1 MNQRQDNLITVLDA
15 GSTKSCVLVAELQ
28 DGVLRYRGHGVEP
41 SKGMR
46 KGLIAELGPAAEAI
60 NRAALTAER
69 TAKAGIET
77 AVVGIGGTHVRGVN
91 SRGGIS
97 MGSRMREITREEVR
111 AAVDRARSVALP
123 PDREVLH
130 LLPQEFILDD
140 QAGIHDPVGMVGNK
154 LEVNLHL
161 STCSGGVAQSVITC
175 AIRAGL
181 EVMDTV
187 YEGIASAEAVL
198 SADERELG
206 VCMADIGSSTTE
218 LAVFFEGSIAHTAVL
233 PIGGDHFT
241 NDLAVGLHV
250 TVEEAEYL
258 KKMYGHCVVTAVPQ
272 LNEIQ
277 VGGDLAIG
285 SLGGGSQPGRMVR
298 QRFLAE
304 ILEPRARELFTMLRD
319 NLRQGG
325 VLEALGAGCV
335 LTGGGAMMSGLLDN
349 AESLLRVPAR
359 IGYPVPL
366 SRMPEELA
374 KPEFAAAIGML
385 LYTHRTQVRKASEEQ
400 GLRAKLKAIFAGS
413 F

>member
-1 MNQRQDNLITVLDA
+1 M
-15 GSTKSCVLVAELQ
+15 
-28 DGVLRYRGHGVEP
+28 
-41 SKGMR
+41 
-46 KGLIAELGPAAEAI
+46 
-60 NRAALTAER
+60 
-69 TAKAGIET
+69 
-77 AVVGIGGTHVRGVN
+77 N

-97 MGSRMREITREEVR
+97 LGSRMREITREEVR

-140 QAGIHDPVGMVGNK
+140 QPGIHDPIGMVGNK

-175 AIRAGL
+175 ANRAGL
-181 EVMDTV
+181 EVTDTV
-187 YEGIASAEAVL
+187 FEGIASAEAVL

-206 VCMADIGSSTTE
+206 VCVADIGSSSTE
-218 LAVFFEGSIAHTAVL
+218 LAVFFEGSVAHTAVL

-250 TVEEAEYL
+250 TVEEAEHL
-258 KKMYGHCVVTAVPQ
+258 KKTYGHCVVTAVPQ
-272 LNEIQ
+272 SSEIE
-277 VGGDLAIG
+277 VGGDLAI
-285 SLGGGSQPGRMVR
+285 SGGQPARMVR

-304 ILEPRARELFTMLRD
+304 ILEPRARELFTMMRD
-319 NLRQGG
+319 NLRHGG

-335 LTGGGAMMSGLLDN
+335 FTGGGAMISGLLDN

-374 KPEFAAAIGML
+374 KPEFSAMIGML

-400 GLRAKLKAIFAGS
+400 GLRSKLKSIFAGS

>member
-1 MNQRQDNLITVLDA
+1 MNQREDNLITVLDA
-15 GSTKSCVLVAELQ
+15 GSAKSVVLVAELQ
-28 DGVLRYRGHGVEP
+28 DGVLRYRGHGIER

-69 TAKAGIET
+69 VAKAGIET
-77 AVVGIGGTHVRGVN
+77 CVVGIGGSHVRGIN

-97 MGSRMREITREEVR
+97 MGNRMREITREEVK

-140 QAGIHDPVGMVGNK
+140 QAGIHDPLGMVGNR

-175 AIRAGL
+175 ANRAGL
-181 EVMDTV
+181 EVLDTV

-241 NDLAVGLHV
+241 NDLAVEIGRAHV
-250 TVEEAEYL
+250 
-258 KKMYGHCVVTAVPQ
+258 
-272 LNEIQ
+272 
-277 VGGDLAIG
+277 
-285 SLGGGSQPGRMVR
+285 
-298 QRFLAE
+298 
-304 ILEPRARELFTMLRD
+304 
-319 NLRQGG
+319 
-325 VLEALGAGCV
+325 
-335 LTGGGAMMSGLLDN
+335 
-349 AESLLRVPAR
+349 
-359 IGYPVPL
+359 
-366 SRMPEELA
+366 
-374 KPEFAAAIGML
+374 
-385 LYTHRTQVRKASEEQ
+385 
-400 GLRAKLKAIFAGS
+400 
-413 F
+413 

>member
-1 MNQRQDNLITVLDA
+1 MNGKPDNLITVVDV
-15 GSTKSCVLVAELQ
+15 GSQKSCVLVAELV
-28 DGVLRYRGHGVEP
+28 DGALRYRGHGIEP

-69 TAKAGIET
+69 VARATIET
-77 AVVGIGGTHVRGVN
+77 AVVGIGGAHVRGVN

-97 MGSRMREITREEVR
+97 MGSRMREITREEVK

-154 LEVNLHL
+154 LEVNLHI

-175 AIRAGL
+175 ANRAGL
-181 EVMDTV
+181 EVQDTI
-187 YEGIASAEAVL
+187 YEGIAAAEAVL

-206 VCMADIGSSTTE
+206 VCIADVGASTTE
-218 LAVFFEGSIAHTAVL
+218 LAVFFEGAVAHTAVL

-250 TVEEAEYL
+250 TVEEAEQL
-258 KKMYGHCVVTAVPQ
+258 KQVYGHCVVTAIPQ
-272 LNEIQ
+272 MNEIEI
-277 VGGDLAIG
+277 GGDLSVG
-285 SLGGGSQPGRMVR
+285 NLGGGQTARVIR

-304 ILEPRARELFTMLRD
+304 ILEPRARELFTMMRD

-325 VLEALGAGCV
+325 VLEALGAGVV
-335 LTGGGAMMSGLLDN
+335 LTGGGAKMAGLLDN

-359 IGYPVPL
+359 VGHPVPL
-366 SRMPEELA
+366 SRMPQELTG
-374 KPEFAAAIGML
+374 PEFSVAIGML
-385 LYTHRTQVRKASEEQ
+385 LYTHRTQIRRASEEQ
-400 GLRAKLKAIFAGS
+400 GLKAKLKAIFAGS

>member
-1 MNQRQDNLITVLDA
+1 MNQKPENLITVLDA
-15 GSTKSCVLVAELQ
+15 GSSKSIVLVAELH
-28 DGVLRYRGHGVEP
+28 DGVLRYRGHGIEQ
-41 SKGMR
+41 SRGMR
-46 KGLIAELGPAAEAI
+46 KGLISELGPAAEAI
-60 NRAALTAER
+60 NKAALTAER
-69 TAKAGIET
+69 AAKAGIET

-111 AAVDRARSVALP
+111 ACVDRARSVALP

-140 QAGIHDPVGMVGNK
+140 QAGIHDPIGMVGNK

-161 STCSGGVAQSVITC
+161 STCSGGVAQSVVTC
-175 AIRAGL
+175 ANRAGL
-181 EVMDTV
+181 EVTDTV
-187 YEGIASAEAVL
+187 FEGIASAEAVL

-206 VCMADIGSSTTE
+206 VCLADIGASTTE
-218 LAVFFEGSIAHTAVL
+218 LAVYFEGSIAHTAVL

-241 NDLAVGLHV
+241 NDLAVGLHA
-250 TVEEAEYL
+250 TVEEAEQL
-258 KKMYGHCVVTAVPQ
+258 KQLYGNCVVTSVPQ
-272 LNEIQ
+272 LNEIE
-277 VGGDLAIG
+277 I
-285 SLGGGSQPGRMVR
+285 GGGLFSSGASGGYPARLVR

-335 LTGGGAMMSGLLDN
+335 LTGGSSHLVGLIDN
-349 AESLLRVPAR
+349 CESLLRVSAR
-359 IGYPVPL
+359 IGSPVPL
-366 SRMPEELA
+366 SRMPAELA

-385 LYTHRTQVRKASEEQ
+385 LYTHRTQVRRASEDQ
-400 GLRAKLKAIFAGS
+400 GLRSKLKSIFAGS

>member
-1 MNQRQDNLITVLDA
+1 MTQKQTNLITVLDA
-15 GSTKSCVLVAELQ
+15 GSQKSIVLVAELQ
-28 DGVLRYRGHGVEP
+28 DGVLRYRGHGIEP
-41 SKGMR
+41 SLGMR

-69 TAKAGIET
+69 IAKQTIET
-77 AVVGIGGTHVRGVN
+77 AVVGIGGAHVRGVN

-97 MGSRMREITREEVR
+97 MGSRMREITREEVK

-140 QAGIHDPVGMVGNK
+140 QSGIHDPVGMVGNK

-161 STCSGGVAQSVITC
+161 STCSGGVAQSVVTC
-175 AIRAGL
+175 ANRAGL
-181 EVMDTV
+181 EVEDTV
-187 YEGIASAEAVL
+187 YEGLAAAEAVL
-198 SADERELG
+198 SPDERELG
-206 VCMADIGSSTTE
+206 VCVMDIGASTTE

-250 TVEEAEYL
+250 TVQEAEQL
-258 KKMYGHCVVTAVPQ
+258 KQIYGNCVVTSVPQ
-272 LNEIQ
+272 LNEIEI
-277 VGGDLAIG
+277 GGDLSI
-285 SLGGGSQPGRMVR
+285 SGGQPARMVR

-304 ILEPRARELFTMLRD
+304 ILEPRARELFTMLRN
-319 NLRQGG
+319 NLRDGG

-335 LTGGGAMMSGLLDN
+335 LTGGGANLAGLLDN

-366 SRMPEELA
+366 SRMPPELA
-374 KPEFAAAIGML
+374 KPEYAAAIGML
-385 LYTHRTQVRKASEEQ
+385 LYTHRTQIRRASEEQ

>member
-1 MNQRQDNLITVLDA
+1 MNQKQDNLITVLDA
-15 GSTKSCVLVAELQ
+15 GSTKSCVLVAEVQ
-28 DGVLRYRGHGVEP
+28 DGVLRYRGHGVET

-46 KGLIAELGPAAEAI
+46 KGLIAELGPAAEVI

-140 QAGIHDPVGMVGNK
+140 QPGIHDPVGMVGNK

-175 AIRAGL
+175 ANRAGL

-206 VCMADIGSSTTE
+206 VCIADIGSSTTE

-250 TVEEAEYL
+250 TVEEAEFL
-258 KKMYGHCVVTAVPQ
+258 KKTYGHCVVTAVPQ
-272 LNEIQ
+272 LNEIE
-277 VGGDLAIG
+277 VGGD
-285 SLGGGSQPGRMVR
+285 SCDLGWAAGADGAAEVFGGDS
-298 QRFLAE
+298 
-304 ILEPRARELFTMLRD
+304 
-319 NLRQGG
+319 
-325 VLEALGAGCV
+325 GA
-335 LTGGGAMMSGLLDN
+335 
-349 AESLLRVPAR
+349 
-359 IGYPVPL
+359 
-366 SRMPEELA
+366 
-374 KPEFAAAIGML
+374 
-385 LYTHRTQVRKASEEQ
+385 
-400 GLRAKLKAIFAGS
+400 AGS
-413 F
+413 GVVYDAAG

>member
-1 MNQRQDNLITVLDA
+1 
-15 GSTKSCVLVAELQ
+15 
-28 DGVLRYRGHGVEP
+28 
-41 SKGMR
+41 
-46 KGLIAELGPAAEAI
+46 
-60 NRAALTAER
+60 
-69 TAKAGIET
+69 
-77 AVVGIGGTHVRGVN
+77 
-91 SRGGIS
+91 
-97 MGSRMREITREEVR
+97 MREITREEVR

-123 PDREVLH
+123 ADREVLH

-140 QAGIHDPVGMVGNK
+140 QQGIHDPIGMVGNK

-175 AIRAGL
+175 ANRAGL
-181 EVMDTV
+181 EVTDTV

-206 VCMADIGSSTTE
+206 VCIADIGSSTTE
-218 LAVFFEGSIAHTAVL
+218 LAVFFEGSVAHTAVL

-250 TVEEAEYL
+250 TVEEAEHL
-258 KKMYGHCVVTAVPQ
+258 KKTYGHCIVTAVQ
-272 LNEIQ
+272 QSSEIE
-277 VGGDLAIG
+277 VGGDLAI
-285 SLGGGSQPGRMVR
+285 SGGQPARLVR

-304 ILEPRARELFTMLRD
+304 ILEPRARELFTMMRD

-335 LTGGGAMMSGLLDN
+335 VTGGGALMAGLLDN

-366 SRMPEELA
+366 SKMPDELVR
-374 KPEFAAAIGML
+374 PEYATMIGML
-385 LYTHRTQVRKASEEQ
+385 LYTHRTQVRRASEEQ
-400 GLRAKLKAIFAGS
+400 GLRSKLKSIFAGS

>member
-1 MNQRQDNLITVLDA
+1 MTQKPENLITVVDA
-15 GSTKSCVLVAELQ
+15 GSQKSCVLVAELV
-28 DGVLRYRGHGVEP
+28 DGVLRYRGHGIEP
-41 SKGMR
+41 SRGMR

-69 TAKAGIET
+69 VARATIET
-77 AVVGIGGTHVRGVN
+77 AVVGIGGAHVRGVN

-97 MGSRMREITREEVR
+97 MGSRMREITREEVK

-154 LEVNLHL
+154 LEVNLHI

-175 AIRAGL
+175 ANRAGL
-181 EVMDTV
+181 EVQDTV

-206 VCMADIGSSTTE
+206 VCIADVGASTTE
-218 LAVFFEGSIAHTAVL
+218 LAVFFEGSVAHTAVL

-250 TVEEAEYL
+250 TVEEAEQL
-258 KKMYGHCVVTAVPQ
+258 KQVYGHCVVTAIPQ
-272 LNEIQ
+272 LNEIEI
-277 VGGDLAIG
+277 GGDLSVG
-285 SLGGGSQPGRMVR
+285 NLGGGNQARVIR

-304 ILEPRARELFTMLRD
+304 ILEPRARELFTLMRD

-335 LTGGGAMMSGLLDN
+335 LTGGGAKMAGLLDN

-359 IGYPVPL
+359 VGHPVPL
-366 SRMPEELA
+366 SRMPAELA
-374 KPEFAAAIGML
+374 GPEFAAAIGML
-385 LYTHRTQVRKASEEQ
+385 LYTHRTQIRRASEEQ

>member
-1 MNQRQDNLITVLDA
+1 MNQKPENLITVLDA
-15 GSTKSCVLVAELQ
+15 GNAKSCVLVAEVA
-28 DGVLRYRGHGVEP
+28 DGVLRYRGHGIEV
-41 SKGMR
+41 SRGMR

-69 TAKAGIET
+69 LARAGIET
-77 AVVGIGGTHVRGVN
+77 CVVGIGGAHVKGIN

-111 AAVDRARSVALP
+111 AAVDRARSIALP

-175 AIRAGL
+175 ANRAGL
-181 EVMDTV
+181 EVTDTV

-206 VCMADIGSSTTE
+206 VCVADIGASTTE

-233 PIGGDHFT
+233 PLGGDHFT

-250 TVEEAEYL
+250 TVEEAEEL
-258 KKMYGHCVVTAVPQ
+258 KKVYGNCVVTSVPQ
-272 LNEIQ
+272 LNEIE
-277 VGGDLAIG
+277 IG
-285 SLGGGSQPGRMVR
+285 REQPRLVR

-335 LTGGGAMMSGLLDN
+335 LTGGGARMVGLQDN
-349 AESLLRVPAR
+349 AESLLRVPVR
-359 IGYPVPL
+359 LGSPVPM
-366 SRMPEELA
+366 SRMPAELA
-374 KPEFAAAIGML
+374 GPEFSTAVGML
-385 LYTHRTQVRKASEEQ
+385 LYTHRTQIRRAHETQ
-400 GLRAKLKAIFAGS
+400 GFRAKLRGIFAGNA
-413 F
+413 